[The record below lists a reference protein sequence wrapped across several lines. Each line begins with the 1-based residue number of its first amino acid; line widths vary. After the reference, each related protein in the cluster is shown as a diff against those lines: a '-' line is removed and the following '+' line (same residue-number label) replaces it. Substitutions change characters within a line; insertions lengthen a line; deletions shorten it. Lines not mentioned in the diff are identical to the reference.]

1 MPDIAIEQST
11 FERLQRHAMPL
22 VDTTDM
28 VLNRALDAL
37 ESQEG
42 KADRKADPPL
52 VKRRIDPRALPDLTH
67 TKILDASLAG
77 ERVAQ
82 PKWNILIGRI
92 LVSAMKQLANF
103 DEVRKLCPANI
114 VQGNKS
120 DEGYRHLS
128 EIDVSVQ
135 GMSSNDACRALV
147 AVAQSLGIGLEIT
160 LMWRPRDGAAYPGEK
175 ARLCVPGKPAARGA
189 TKAR

>member
-1 MPDIAIEQST
+1 MPDIAIKQST

-42 KADRKADPPL
+42 ETDRKEEPPL

-92 LVSAMKQLANF
+92 LVSAMKQLASF

-114 VQGNKS
+114 VQGNKA

-175 ARLCVPGKPAARGA
+175 AWLCVPGEPAARVP
-189 TKAR
+189 TR